1 MKKVFVIALAGVASF
16 LSGCFSLDTADVKM
30 TNEEH
35 VLVRNYG
42 WQLFNCIPLFCGNGD
57 ITGTCPFIMFRDDV
71 TMERVQDRFA
81 AYADGREIKCP
92 VYNNTDSVFFDF
104 FGWPIPYILCY
115 KEVSMSG
122 TMEKRGGAR

>member
-1 MKKVFVIALAGVASF
+1 MAAAVVLAVAAA
-16 LSGCFSLDTADVKM
+16 GCFSVDAAYSPAADS
-30 TNEEH
+30 EQ
-35 VLVRNYG
+35 VLVSNNGR
-42 WQLFNCIPLFCGNGD
+42 WLFNCIPLFCGNGD
-57 ITGTCPFIMFRDDV
+57 ITGTCPFVMFRDDV

-81 AYADGREIKCP
+81 AYADGREIKSP
-92 VYNNTDSVFFDF
+92 VYHNTDSVFFDF